1 VRSLSRQAVHGDRSQ
16 APSPSR
22 TVTVL
27 YIAGLGRS
35 GSTLLERIVG
45 RVPGY
50 FPVGEVVF
58 LWRRG
63 VRDNEPCGCG
73 VPFRTCPFW
82 TRVGDEAFGGWD
94 ALDADEV
101 LALRHRVDRHR
112 YLAAMLAPRLWP
124 GYHRQLRRYA
134 DLLERLYQAIG
145 TVSGAQVV
153 VDSSKEPSYAYLLRH
168 VRGVRLRVVHL
179 VRRSHGVAFSQSK
192 RVKRPEGLAGDQY
205 MVVRS
210 PTGTAI
216 EWLLDNSLL
225 DLLPLFGVPSLRLR
239 YESLV
244 AAPRQHVVAV
254 LDHAGRPAAG
264 PALDRLDDGHVDLAP
279 DHTVSGNPLR
289 FRTGRLQLRVDE
301 EWRRAMPRRQRLAV
315 AVITW
320 PLLLR
325 YGYRGRG

>member
-1 VRSLSRQAVHGDRSQ
+1 MRSPSRQAVQGDPSQ
-16 APSPSR
+16 APSSA
-22 TVTVL
+22 VTVL

-35 GSTLLERIVG
+35 GSTLLERIIG
-45 RVPGY
+45 RVPGCV
-50 FPVGEVVF
+50 PVGEVVF

-73 VPFRTCPFW
+73 VPFRACPFW

-94 ALDADEV
+94 ALDVDEV

-124 GYHRQLRRYA
+124 HYHRQLRRYA

-145 TVSGAQVV
+145 RVSGAQVV

-168 VRGVRLRVVHL
+168 VHGVRLRVVHL

-192 RVKRPEGLAGDQY
+192 RVKRPEGLAGNQY
-205 MVVRS
+205 MAVRS
-210 PTGTAI
+210 PTGTAV
-216 EWLLDNSLL
+216 EWLVDNSLL
-225 DLLPLFGVPSLRLR
+225 DLLPLFGVPSLHLR

-244 AAPRQHVVAV
+244 GAPGPHVAAV
-254 LDHAGRPAAG
+254 LDHAARPAAG
-264 PALDRLDDGHVDLAP
+264 PALDRLDDGYLDLAP
-279 DHTVSGNPLR
+279 DHTVSGNPMR
-289 FRTGRLQLRVDE
+289 FRTGRLELRIDE

-315 AVITW
+315 AAITW